1 MNQTSAPQ
9 KAAATLHEMMEGL
22 KKFASNG
29 TQTITHL
36 NIETGQKNL
45 GKEMSKEIDS
55 TPGIHAGN
63 PGEVPAPSN
72 EPKDQEGGVQ
82 ESTVASGAQGMATSG
97 SAIRN
102 ITPEGKPS
110 GTPEQASKAAALAD
124 RLKVVQSALNTQTVQ
139 EKIMNQT
146 VKTAAAADF
155 VTGTE
160 VMSKVASLAEHP
172 DNIFL
177 KQDFESS
184 FQKLASGNPAFAIAF
199 ENALL
204 RKKAEEIDAVTA
216 QTGMSDEDAAQLLDA
231 ATANDPAA
239 EAELEEEAAGE
250 ALTDLAEAEA
260 AADDIYNGLNE
271 AAAQATELT
280 GTPVTPEEVLDQADQ
295 LVEAA
300 GELGVEPEVLAKQ
313 ILDETLGASVT
324 EEEAAEAQQILD
336 AAAANGISPDQVLE
350 AAAQDIGAGDGAAEG
365 AAKTASAEK
374 AGDVLQK
381 LASTRRGQNL
391 IRILEQA

>member
-82 ESTVASGAQGMATSG
+82 ESTVASGAQSMAASG
-97 SAIRN
+97 STVKN

-139 EKIMNQT
+139 ERIMNQT

-172 DNIFL
+172 DNVFL

-271 AAAQATELT
+271 AAAQATERSEPVSRKRKRRKPSRFS
-280 GTPVTPEEVLDQADQ
+280 TPQ
-295 LVEAA
+295 L
-300 GELGVEPEVLAKQ
+300 P
-313 ILDETLGASVT
+313 
-324 EEEAAEAQQILD
+324 
-336 AAAANGISPDQVLE
+336 
-350 AAAQDIGAGDGAAEG
+350 
-365 AAKTASAEK
+365 TAS
-374 AGDVLQK
+374 L
-381 LASTRRGQNL
+381 LTRFL
-391 IRILEQA
+391 KPLHRILEQAMELLKELPRRHLQRRQEMSCRNLHRRVADRTSSEFLSRPDIGGC